1 MVPNMKRLA
10 EQYLTEWH
18 NSPYRKPMIVR
29 GARQVGKS
37 TMIRRF
43 AKGCGLTLH
52 EVNLERHITLSSVFA
67 TNDPKKIVQEL
78 AYICGNGPIT
88 GRESLLFLDEI
99 QAVPEAIAALRY
111 FHEELPELPIISAGS
126 LLEFALSEHSFS
138 MPVGRIQYLFLE
150 PMSFE
155 EMLLAMGKGSLLSL
169 LQGYT
174 LADHFPATAHHQ
186 LLELQR
192 LYLLVGGMPEAIYR
206 YRETESFEQVF
217 DVHASI
223 VDTYRDDFSKYAR
236 QSALLNLHRVFDYI
250 PSAIGE
256 KFKYVKVDPHTGAR
270 EIRKAFELLLKAQ
283 VIRRACHTDGS
294 GLPLRATMNERVFK
308 PFFLDCGLVNHMCGV
323 RRITVESL
331 TNSKFIKEGK
341 LAEQFIAQHLH
352 CLSPIN
358 VSYPFT
364 YWLREGRS
372 ANAEVDFLVQLGE
385 TVVPIEVKAGKSGS
399 LKSLLQFMY
408 QKKSSRAVRFD
419 LNIPSRQDVRHQ
431 IRQAESSKTVS
442 FSLLSLPL
450 YLIEQLPRFFD
461 DESFNGKG
469 K

>member
-1 MVPNMKRLA
+1 MKRSA
-10 EQYLTEWH
+10 EQHLKEWH
-18 NSPYRKPMIVR
+18 TSPYRKPMIVR

-37 TMIRRF
+37 TMIRQF
-43 AKGCGLTLH
+43 AKSCGLTLH
-52 EVNLERHITLSSVFA
+52 EVNLERHITLSSIFA
-67 TNDPKKIVQEL
+67 TNDPKRIVQEL
-78 AYICGNGPIT
+78 AYICGNGPIE
-88 GRESLLFLDEI
+88 GGKSLLFLDEI

-111 FHEELPELPIISAGS
+111 FYEELPELLVIAAGS

-155 EMLLAMGKGSLLSL
+155 EMLLALGKDTLLSL
-169 LQGYT
+169 LKGCT
-174 LADHFPATAHHQ
+174 LTDHFPVAAHQQ

-192 LYLLVGGMPEAIYR
+192 LYLLVGGMPEAIQR
-206 YRETESFEQVF
+206 YTETESFDQVF

-236 QSALLNLHRVFDYI
+236 QSPLINLHRVFDYV

-256 KFKYVKVDPHTGAR
+256 KFKYVNVDPHTQAR
-270 EIRKAFELLLKAQ
+270 DIRKAFELLLKAQ

-294 GLPLRATMNERVFK
+294 GIPLRATMNERVFK
-308 PFFLDCGLVNHMCGV
+308 PFFLDCGLVNHICGA
-323 RRITVESL
+323 RRITIESL
-331 TNSKFIKEGK
+331 TSRKFINEGK

-352 CLSPIN
+352 RLTPVN

-372 ANAEVDFLVQLGE
+372 ANAEVDFLVQLDE

-419 LNIPSRQDVRHQ
+419 LNIPTQQEVSHQ
-431 IRQAESSKTVS
+431 IRQASSSKTVA

-450 YLIEQLPRFFD
+450 YLIEQLPRLFTVSFF
-461 DESFNGKG
+461 NRTAIL
-469 K
+469 

>member
-1 MVPNMKRLA
+1 MIVNNMKRFA
-10 EQYLTEWH
+10 EQYLEEWH
-18 NSPYRKPMIVR
+18 VSSYRKPMIVR

-37 TMIRRF
+37 TMIRQF
-43 AKGCGLTLH
+43 AKSRGLTLH
-52 EVNLERHITLSSVFA
+52 EVNLERHVTLSSIFA
-67 TNDPKKIVQEL
+67 TNDPQKIVQEL
-78 AYICGNGPIT
+78 AYICGNGPIE
-88 GRESLLFLDEI
+88 GGESLLFLDEI

-111 FHEELPELPIISAGS
+111 FYEELPGLPVIAAGS
-126 LLEFALSEHSFS
+126 LLEFTLSDHSFS

-155 EMLLAMGKGSLLSL
+155 EVLMALGKDTLLSL
-169 LQGYT
+169 LKSYT
-174 LADHFPATAHHQ
+174 LTDHFPLTAHRQ

-192 LYLLVGGMPEAIYR
+192 LYLLVGGMPEAIHR
-206 YRETESFEQVF
+206 YKETESFTQVF

-236 QSALLNLHRVFDYI
+236 QSALINIHRVFEYV

-256 KFKYVKVDPHTGAR
+256 KFKYVNVDSQTQAR
-270 EIRKAFELLLKAQ
+270 DIRKAFDLLLRAQ

-294 GLPLRATMNERVFK
+294 GIPLRATMNERVFK
-308 PFFLDCGLVNHMCGV
+308 PFFLDCGLVNHICGV
-323 RRITVESL
+323 KRISIESL
-331 TNSKFIKEGK
+331 TERKFINEGK

-352 CLSPIN
+352 RLSPVN

-372 ANAEVDFLVQLGE
+372 ANAEVDFLVQLDE

-408 QKKSSRAVRFD
+408 HKKRTQAVRFD
-419 LNIPSRQDVRHQ
+419 LNVPTRQEVSHQ
-431 IRQAESSKTVS
+431 IRQASSSKTVS

-450 YLIEQLPRFFD
+450 YLVEQLPRIFT
-461 DESFNGKG
+461 N
-469 K
+469 